1 MTKKEILDTMQKCLD
16 EMRQAETEQE
26 GWVCKHCGK
35 STFETDYE
43 HLFSP
48 QEHIG
53 CALKAENEV
62 KAENETR
69 KQKDDLEFGE
79 VAELKVPEIKHP
91 KWLI

>member
-1 MTKKEILDTMQKCLD
+1 MTKKQILDTMQKCLD
-16 EMRQAETEQE
+16 EMRQQSESEQNQE

-62 KAENETR
+62 KA
-69 KQKDDLEFGE
+69 QKDDLEFGE